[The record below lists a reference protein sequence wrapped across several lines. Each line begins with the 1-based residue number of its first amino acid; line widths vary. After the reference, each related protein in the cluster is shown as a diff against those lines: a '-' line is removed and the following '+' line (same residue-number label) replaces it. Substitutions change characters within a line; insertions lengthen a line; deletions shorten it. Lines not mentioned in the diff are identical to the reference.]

1 MLIARTL
8 RTFAGKVKRSSG
20 GFGAR
25 CALPGFCAG
34 FGRSAENYGDFAESR
49 GPMMMSWIVFVRRIV
64 FSLLLITGLLGFVAT
79 QQAQLPLPGAGS
91 AKTEAEPQP
100 PGKEAAPEAPAAQVE
115 VEPRVQ
121 DEQIARRLK
130 RILQATPN
138 WFYEPDV
145 SVQEGVAFI
154 RGQTTTDERKTWAGE
169 LARGTEGVVA
179 VVNLIDVAPGN
190 AWDFGPAFA
199 GMAKLWRESV
209 RQLPW
214 VVFSLGIIILAF
226 IVARLTRVFLQYA
239 LRDRFGSQLLRNIT
253 AWVGGVIVFLGG
265 LYIVLYVSG
274 LTGIALTVL
283 GGTGLIGLVLGIGF
297 RDITENFLASIFLS
311 VQTPFRNNDVV
322 EVNGIMGIIQR
333 MTIRSTVLMTFQ
345 GNHVQIPNSVIYKS
359 TIINY
364 TSNPNRRDEFNIGIG
379 YDMDIAKAQ
388 ASAMDV
394 LSTHPAVLADP
405 EPMVLAISLDA
416 SSVTLRVYYWV
427 NVREH
432 SWEKVRSSVLRLVKQ
447 RFETDGITIPDA
459 AREIVFPHGVPI
471 QMTDG
476 KDRMRPKPETAKPA
490 RTRAERMDSAV
501 STTAEGG
508 LCSETEKL
516 KEQAEKAR
524 PPEEGADLLKKPAES
539 EAEPESVEP
548 AAAGS

>member
-1 MLIARTL
+1 MIMNWIRVDQFLFRALLFIAATL
-8 RTFAGKVKRSSG
+8 
-20 GFGAR
+20 
-25 CALPGFCAG
+25 ALGPAV
-34 FGRSAENYGDFAESR
+34 R
-49 GPMMMSWIVFVRRIV
+49 G
-64 FSLLLITGLLGFVAT
+64 
-79 QQAQLPLPGAGS
+79 QLPLPAA
-91 AKTEAEPQP
+91 AKNAAKEEPQP

-121 DEQIARRLK
+121 DEQIARRLE
-130 RILQATPN
+130 RILQATPD

-145 SVQEGVAFI
+145 SVQEGVAFL
-154 RGQTTTDERKTWAGE
+154 RGQTNTDERKTWAGE

-179 VVNLIDVAPGN
+179 VVNLIDVIPGN

-199 GMAKLWRESV
+199 GMAQLWRQSI

-214 VVFSLGIIILAF
+214 VVFSLAIIALAF
-226 IVARLTRVFLQYA
+226 VVARLTRMFLQYA
-239 LRDRFGSQLLRNIT
+239 LRNRFGSQLLRNIT
-253 AWVGGVIVFLGG
+253 SWLGGIIVFLGG
-265 LYIVLYVSG
+265 LYVVLYVSG

-311 VQTPFRNNDVV
+311 VQTPFRNNDIV
-322 EVNGIMGIIQR
+322 EVNGITGIVQR

-359 TIINY
+359 TITNY
-364 TSNPNRRDEFNIGIG
+364 TSNPNRRDDFDIGIG
-379 YDMDIAKAQ
+379 YDVDVAKAQ
-388 ASAMDV
+388 ESAMDV
-394 LSTHPAVLADP
+394 LKTHPAVLSDP
-405 EPMVLAISLDA
+405 EPIVLATSLEA
-416 SSVTLRVYYWV
+416 SSVNLRVYYWV

-447 RFETDGITIPDA
+447 RFETDGITMPDA
-459 AREIVFPHGVPI
+459 AREIVFPRGVPI
-471 QMTDG
+471 QMPDG
-476 KDRMRPKPETAKPA
+476 EDHRRSRTEHTKRVRPAVRPPKG
-490 RTRAERMDSAV
+490 AV

-508 LCSETEKL
+508 LGSETEKL

-524 PPEEGADLLKKPAES
+524 PPEEGTDLLKKPEAETAES
-539 EAEPESVEP
+539 DHPAEQ

>member
-1 MLIARTL
+1 MTWMKTAQRL
-8 RTFAGKVKRSSG
+8 
-20 GFGAR
+20 
-25 CALPGFCAG
+25 
-34 FGRSAENYGDFAESR
+34 
-49 GPMMMSWIVFVRRIV
+49 VR
-64 FSLLLITGLLGFVAT
+64 LLLSFLTLCAFISSSE
-79 QQAQLPLPGAGS
+79 AQLPLPGASSGG
-91 AKTEAEPQP
+91 AAEKSQP

-115 VEPRVQ
+115 VEPKVR
-121 DEQIARRLK
+121 DEQIARRLE
-130 RILQATPN
+130 RILAATPN

-145 SVQEGVAFI
+145 SVQEGVAFL
-154 RGQTTTDERKTWAGE
+154 RGQTTSDERKAWAGE

-179 VVNLIDVAPGN
+179 VVNLIDVMPGS

-199 GMAKLWRESV
+199 GMAQLWRQSA

-214 VVFSLGIIILAF
+214 ILFSLGIILLAF
-226 IVARLTRVFLQYA
+226 IAARLTRVFLQFA
-239 LRDRFGSQLLRNIT
+239 LRNRFGSQLLRNIT
-253 AWVGGVIVFLGG
+253 AWIGGVFVFLGG
-265 LYIVLYVSG
+265 LYVVLYVSG

-311 VQTPFRNNDVV
+311 VQTPFRNNDIV
-322 EVNGIMGIIQR
+322 EVNGTMGIVQR

-359 TIINY
+359 TITNY
-364 TSNPNRRDEFNIGIG
+364 TSNPNRRDDFTIGIG
-379 YDMDIAKAQ
+379 YDVDVAKAQ
-388 ASAMDV
+388 EAAIDV
-394 LSTHPAVLADP
+394 LNSHPAVLADP
-405 EPMVLAISLDA
+405 EPMVLAVSLDS

-447 RFETDGITIPDA
+447 RFETEGITMPDA
-459 AREIVFPHGVPI
+459 AREIVFPRGVPV
-471 QMTDG
+471 QMSDG
-476 KDRMRPKPETAKPA
+476 EDRRRSKREPAGPA
-490 RTRAERMDSAV
+490 RTAERADAAV

-524 PPEEGADLLKKPAES
+524 PPEEGADLLKKPEES
-539 EAEPESVEP
+539 QAVRQPVEAMATGAS
-548 AAAGS
+548 AG